1 MLVNEIYFGVVSL
14 LALCFVVS
22 VFYVLGSSVRY
33 KIKLYKNV
41 RVKRE
46 QFVDKELKE
55 IKSSMLSLKND
66 ILALS
71 LEFKD
76 SKKKG
81 VEGNGKSKN

>member
-14 LALCFVVS
+14 LALCFVIS
-22 VFYVLGSSVRY
+22 VLYILCSSVRY

-41 RVKRE
+41 RAKRE
-46 QFVDKELKE
+46 QFVDKELEK

-81 VEGNGKSKN
+81 VESNGKSKN

>member
-1 MLVNEIYFGVVSL
+1 MVVNEIYFGVVSL
-14 LALCFVVS
+14 LALCFVIS
-22 VFYVLGSSVRY
+22 VLYILGASVRY